1 MRNIARMNMQPK
13 KLAVDMAAAASMISV
28 STRTL
33 QQYVAAGIIPTK
45 KIGRRRV
52 VTVSALEEFLRNDHA
67 SPTQGEAK

>member
-1 MRNIARMNMQPK
+1 MMQPK
-13 KLAVDMAAAASMISV
+13 KLAVDMPEAAAMISV

-52 VTVSALEEFLRNDHA
+52 VTVAALEDFIRRDHT
-67 SPTQGEAK
+67 SPTRGEAK